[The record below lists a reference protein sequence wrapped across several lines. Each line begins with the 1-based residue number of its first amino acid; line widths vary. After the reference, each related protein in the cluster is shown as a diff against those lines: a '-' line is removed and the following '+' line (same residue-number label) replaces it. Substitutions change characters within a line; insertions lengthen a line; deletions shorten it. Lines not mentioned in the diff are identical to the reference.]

1 MKHVIDGVWGA
12 LAMLAPLQDGHSQVQ
27 LDSQLKFQK
36 KPPGSEG
43 VEPTLLL
50 SNTFLGTLVPT
61 VLKAEKVLVM
71 KDDWSCTAASSPP
84 TSAYSLP
91 NPPPHPPLSLPSESA
106 RYVTEILQFAF
117 SPLSTGRG
125 GKKNPTQAHS
135 VSVKIWTPWNS
146 AAESEW

>member
-36 KPPGSEG
+36 KPWGSEG
-43 VEPTLLL
+43 VEPTQLL

-91 NPPPHPPLSLPSESA
+91 NPPSTPLF
-106 RYVTEILQFAF
+106 FAF
-117 SPLSTGRG
+117 GVGSLCHWNSAVCFLSIIYGL
-125 GKKNPTQAHS
+125 GKKKKTRAHS

-146 AAESEW
+146 TAESEW

>member
-1 MKHVIDGVWGA
+1 
-12 LAMLAPLQDGHSQVQ
+12 MLAPLQDGHSQVQ

-36 KPPGSEG
+36 KPRGSEG

-71 KDDWSCTAASSPP
+71 KDETEAAQ
-84 TSAYSLP
+84 
-91 NPPPHPPLSLPSESA
+91 PPPLRPPVLTVFQTPPPPLLSLPSESA

-117 SPLSTGRG
+117 SPLSTGW
-125 GKKNPTQAHS
+125 GKKKQTRAHS
-135 VSVKIWTPWNS
+135 VSVKIWTP
-146 AAESEW
+146 

>member
-1 MKHVIDGVWGA
+1 
-12 LAMLAPLQDGHSQVQ
+12 MLAPLQDGHSQVAAGQ
-27 LDSQLKFQK
+27 SVKVPEKK
-36 KPPGSEG
+36 KPRGSEG
-43 VEPTLLL
+43 AEPTPLL
-50 SNTFLGTLVPT
+50 SNTFLSTIVPT

-91 NPPPHPPLSLPSESA
+91 NPPSHSPLSLPSESA

-125 GKKNPTQAHS
+125 EEKKTRAHS
-135 VSVKIWTPWNS
+135 VSVKIWTP
-146 AAESEW
+146 